1 MLKDIEQRKKKRIDN
16 KNNGNDNQRKKPDY
30 KCDEN
35 MCTVQ
40 KRLNPPP
47 SKKSNINGV
56 HKNKDRMLI

>member
-1 MLKDIEQRKKKRIDN
+1 MLKDIEQRKKKKRIDN

-47 SKKSNINGV
+47 LQKK
-56 HKNKDRMLI
+56 